1 MADTQP
7 AVAAPAAAPKA
18 KSGKT
23 EKPAVAPVRAQNVL
37 TKRPSPRGRL
47 YARAVFTGYKRG
59 LRNQHEGQAI
69 LKVSVP
75 CELRRMSQRQSIS
88 ISCSVYR
95 FLD

>member
-7 AVAAPAAAPKA
+7 AVAVPAAAPKA
-18 KSGKT
+18 KSGKS
-23 EKPAVAPVRAQNVL
+23 EKPAAAPVRAQNVL

-69 LKVSVP
+69 LKVS
-75 CELRRMSQRQSIS
+75 SRQAG
-88 ISCSVYR
+88 VTNAQ
-95 FLD
+95 

>member
-23 EKPAVAPVRAQNVL
+23 EKPAVAPVRAQNAL

-69 LKVSVP
+69 LKVSV
-75 CELRRMSQRQSIS
+75 SIVNCGDARSGIQFRFRVLS
-88 ISCSVYR
+88 II
-95 FLD
+95 L